1 MTIALPLQL
10 GEPVTH
16 RGITILPAFPLENP
30 AAAYTTLED
39 ALPRG
44 FRIAETSDAGSVP
57 ELVVENPLDEHVLLY
72 DGEELI
78 GAKQNR
84 ILNLSVLV
92 AAGSR
97 TAIPVSCVEVGRWHR
112 SSATFA
118 AASHT
123 AGPELRLRKAVALE
137 SNALARGAAQSDVWD
152 AIAAKSHRLGVHS
165 PTGAHS
171 DLFEARRG
179 AMRELADAFAAQ
191 PGQCGMALVLPD
203 GRACLDYLSRPD
215 AYARHHRKLLDGYM
229 LDAIE
234 QLDQPAAETTRA
246 DVLVA
251 AVSGATA
258 VRQPS
263 AALGA
268 DLRIK
273 AAGVMASGL
282 ELDGEVLQLSAY
294 AA

>member
-1 MTIALPLQL
+1 MNLALPLQL

-16 RGITILPAFPLENP
+16 RGITIVPAFPLRNP
-30 AAAYTTLED
+30 VAEYVTLEE

-44 FRIAETSDAGSVP
+44 LRIDEVSDTGSVP
-57 ELVVENPLDEHVLLY
+57 ELRVRNPLDERVLLY

-92 AAGSR
+92 AAGAN
-97 TAIPVSCVEVGRWHR
+97 TAIPVSCVEAGRWHR
-112 SSATFA
+112 SSMTFGA
-118 AASHT
+118 ADHT
-123 AGPELRLRKAVALE
+123 AGPELRSRKAVALAP
-137 SNALARGAAQSDVWD
+137 NALARGAAQSDVWD
-152 AIAAKSHRLGVHS
+152 AIAAKSQRLGVDS
-165 PTGAHS
+165 PTAAHA
-171 DLFEARRG
+171 DLFRARGEAMG
-179 AMRELADAFAAQ
+179 ELADAFALQ

-203 GRACLDYLSRPD
+203 GRACLDYLSRPE
-215 AYARHHRKLLDGYM
+215 AYARHHRKLLHGYL

-234 QLDQPAAETTRA
+234 QLDRPAAEAVRA
-246 DVLVA
+246 NVVVA
-251 AVSGATA
+251 AVSGAMAT
-258 VRQPS
+258 RQPS
-263 AALGA
+263 ASLGT

-273 AAGVMASGL
+273 AAGIMASGL

>member
-1 MTIALPLQL
+1 MTIALSLQL

-16 RGITILPAFPLENP
+16 RGITIVPVFPLRDP

-57 ELVVENPLDEHVLLY
+57 ELIAENPLDERVLLY

-92 AAGSR
+92 DAGSQTR
-97 TAIPVSCVEVGRWHR
+97 ILVSCVEVGRWHR

-123 AGPELRLRKAVALE
+123 AGPEIRMRKAVALE
-137 SNALARGAAQSDVWD
+137 SNALARGAAQADVWD
-152 AIAAKSHRLGVHS
+152 AVAAKSHRLGVHS

-171 DLFEARRG
+171 DLFEARKD
-179 AMRELADAFAAQ
+179 AMRELAAAFSAQ

-215 AYARHHRKLLDGYM
+215 AYAHHHRKLLEGYM
-229 LDAIE
+229 LDAME
-234 QLDQPAAETTRA
+234 QLDQPGADAARA
-246 DVLVA
+246 SVLVA
-251 AVSGATA
+251 AVSGAAA

-263 AALGA
+263 AALGV

-282 ELDGEVLQLSAY
+282 ELDGEILQLSAY
-294 AA
+294 GA